1 MTCKVSSQK
10 WTHVRKRALKIEPG
24 IINRVKSDDFW
35 TGEISKNT
43 LTDEIIW
50 LIKLMDTEAGV
61 CSMKQVLTNM
71 HFCLT

>member
-1 MTCKVSSQK
+1 M
-10 WTHVRKRALKIEPG
+10 R
-24 IINRVKSDDFW
+24 SDDFW

-43 LTDEIIW
+43 LTDETIW

-61 CSMKQVLTNM
+61 HSMNYVLTSM

>member
-1 MTCKVSSQK
+1 MSRSSIIK
-10 WTHVRKRALKIEPG
+10 NYVKSPVKNEHVRKWALKIEPQ

-43 LTDEIIW
+43 LTDEMIW

-61 CSMKQVLTNM
+61 CSMN
-71 HFCLT
+71 